1 MGHFSDGLRALTT
14 TIKNV
19 FRTPTTVHYPAQKR
33 ERSERY
39 RNTFALLHDA
49 EGDELCVGCLQCER
63 ICPSQVITVIAEKKE
78 SPVTGKRR
86 GYATDFVL
94 DLNACIY
101 CELCVQVCPTDA
113 IVMTRTAE
121 TPGYSREELCLTMD
135 RLYENETQKPL
146 TWGTASKLMEM
157 QDPKRGQPPPEK
169 KPTKP
174 AAAKPAK
181 PTAEK
186 PAAEKPTAEKPA
198 AAQAK
203 TPAPTESKAA
213 PAGDRAGTSA
223 EASASAATSKA
234 DDKATQPSEA
244 STSAATSKADDE
256 ATLPSEASASAAT
269 SKADDK
275 ATQPSAEKSSAV
287 EADPESDGGGT

>member
-1 MGHFSDGLRALTT
+1 MGHFGDGLRALAT

-19 FRTPTTVHYPAQKR
+19 FRTPTTVHYPEQKR

-121 TPGYSREELCLTMD
+121 TPGYSREALCLTMD
-135 RLYENETQKPL
+135 RLYENETGKPL
-146 TWGTASKLMEM
+146 AWGTASKLMEM

-169 KPTKP
+169 KPAKP
-174 AAAKPAK
+174 AADKPAPAPAK
-181 PTAEK
+181 PTT
-186 PAAEKPTAEKPA
+186 PAAKKPTAPA
-198 AAQAK
+198 D
-203 TPAPTESKAA
+203 PKAA
-213 PAGDRAGTSA
+213 PAGDRAGTVASA
-223 EASASAATSKA
+223 EATPSAATPKA
-234 DDKATQPSEA
+234 DEKAPE
-244 STSAATSKADDE
+244 
-256 ATLPSEASASAAT
+256 
-269 SKADDK
+269 
-275 ATQPSAEKSSAV
+275 PSAEKTSPA
-287 EADPESDGGGT
+287 EADPKSDGGGT